1 MGDHDLNR
9 ERFEASE
16 TGMANHERVETSQSA
31 RRDAVAETPAG
42 GRSQQIHDSILVAIL
57 EHRLH
62 PGTKLG
68 EDEIGAIFGVS
79 RTIVRAALQSLAH
92 EGIVVIEK
100 NRGAFIASPSLDEA
114 VEVFEARKLI
124 EATLAR
130 RAAER
135 ATPED
140 IEDLKR
146 KMSEERAALAR
157 GEESTAIRLSGEFH
171 LEIARIANHRTF
183 EDFLRELVAR
193 SSLILLLYR
202 RRKAQVCG
210 TDHHIELVNAIAAG
224 DGDHASALMLEHLD
238 EIEAGLD
245 LVEDDNGP
253 PALSS
258 ILKGG

>member
-1 MGDHDLNR
+1 
-9 ERFEASE
+9 
-16 TGMANHERVETSQSA
+16 MANNERTATAPQPKREPGDDGRAFV
-31 RRDAVAETPAG
+31 DAPAG
-42 GRSQQIHDSILVAIL
+42 GRSQQIHDGILTAIL

-100 NRGAFIASPSLDEA
+100 NRGAFVASPSLSEA

-130 RAAER
+130 RAADR

-140 IEDLKR
+140 VASLR
-146 KMSEERAALAR
+146 RQMSEERAALAR
-157 GEESTAIRLSGEFH
+157 GDEPTAIRLSGEFH
-171 LEIARIANHRTF
+171 LEIARISGHKTF
-183 EDFLRELVAR
+183 EAFLRELVAR

-210 TDHHIELVNAIAAG
+210 TDHHIELADAIAAH
-224 DGDHASALMLEHLD
+224 DSARAADLMVEHLID
-238 EIEAGLD
+238 IEAGLD
-245 LVEDDNGP
+245 LVEETEAAP
-253 PALSS
+253 PLAH
-258 ILKGG
+258 ILRGS

>member
-1 MGDHDLNR
+1 
-9 ERFEASE
+9 
-16 TGMANHERVETSQSA
+16 MANQERVETSHPA
-31 RRDAVAETPAG
+31 RRDAAADTPAG
-42 GRSQQIHDSILVAIL
+42 GRSRQIHDSILVAIL

-68 EDEIGAIFGVS
+68 EDEIGTIFGVS

-100 NRGAFIASPSLDEA
+100 NRGAFIASPSLGEA
-114 VEVFEARKLI
+114 VEVFEARKLV

-135 ATPED
+135 ATPDD

-146 KMSEERAALAR
+146 QMNEERAALAR

-210 TDHHIELVNAIAAG
+210 TDHHVELVNAIAAG
-224 DGDHASALMLEHLD
+224 NGDHASALMLEHLD

-245 LVEDDNGP
+245 LVEGEDGP
-253 PALSS
+253 PPLSS